1 MPSTVDVDMLS
12 CDRKARVTVTMREDG
27 DLDVSIESD
36 CEVVRGYAE
45 RLKRIT
51 PMDVYGFEHSVIN
64 KDEVRGQLT
73 PTCLVPNA
81 VYSAAFLEMG
91 MMTESL
97 ARKKGRNSIEY
108 VFPQNRRFSGRK
120 PAQEELLRHPVL
132 LLPRGLALGHRA
144 AVPGLVHVVGKV
156 GYLDL
161 RGDRILAYPLDVR
174 HVRDLRVVRQQP
186 QRP

>member
-1 MPSTVDVDMLS
+1 MASTVDVDMKS
-12 CDRKARVTVTMREDG
+12 CDRKARVTVSMRDDG

-51 PMDVYGFEHSVIN
+51 AMDVYGFEHSVIN

-73 PTCLVPNA
+73 PTCLVPSA

-97 ARKKGRNSIEY
+97 ARKKGRNCIEY
-108 VFPQNRRFSGRK
+108 VFPQDD
-120 PAQEELLRHPVL
+120 AQ
-132 LLPRGLALGHRA
+132 G
-144 AVPGLVHVVGKV
+144 
-156 GYLDL
+156 
-161 RGDRILAYPLDVR
+161 
-174 HVRDLRVVRQQP
+174 
-186 QRP
+186 